1 MMTKMFE
8 PQLGR
13 SIEVYID
20 DMVVKSKAVSEHVGD
35 LTNIFEILRR
45 HKLRLNASKCS
56 FGVGSRKFLGYMVTH
71 RGIEVN
77 LNQIKAINSLQPP
90 RNPKEVQK
98 LTGMTATL
106 NRFISRL
113 VDRCKPFFLL
123 LHKWKG
129 FEWTEECA
137 VAFQQ
142 LKEYLSRSPIMSSP
156 EVDEVLFTY
165 LAITSYAISFVL
177 IRVDGGIQLLV
188 YYVSKSLHEA
198 EVCYL
203 PLEKAILAVM
213 HATKKLPHYFQA
225 HTMVVLTQFPL
236 KSILQSAYYTEKIAK
251 WGTILGAFD
260 IKYMPRTSIKGQ
272 VLADLVA
279 EFAEC
284 PEEIDVEQHGMGEK
298 SVGLISTQCPS
309 PWKVYVDEVANQWGS
324 GVGLVLVSPEN
335 ITIEKSLRFGFSA
348 TNNEAGYE
356 ALLMGMVMV
365 QKMGGKTVEMFSD
378 SRLVVGQVK
387 GELEAWDTRM
397 QEYLSQIRRIQTKF
411 EFFDLLY
418 IPRNGNTHADSLA
431 TLATSSAQDL
441 PRIILVENLCTP
453 TLIEKDLLQVHQIKL
468 GPSWMDPILLFLERE
483 ILPEEKSETEKVRR
497 KAPRYWM
504 SEDKKLYKR
513 SFSGPYLLCVYL
525 DASES
530 LLEELHERVYE
541 SHTRG
546 RSLSHWVITQGYWW
560 PGMQKEA

>member
-309 PWKVYVDEVANQWGS
+309 PWKVYVDGVANQWGS